1 MQYIKSRNQLT
12 FDVTPPW
19 HGVLSE
25 KKVKR
30 LENTWAGVF
39 RSYITANLPV
49 QTIAA
54 HYSERMGRPTK
65 ELITVMGA
73 VVLQQIFD
81 MTDERAVDE
90 VAFNQQWHYALDS
103 YDPDDQMMA
112 ERTLWGMRHLMIE
125 TGIDQDVFKRVTDH
139 LADAFNVDTR
149 FQRLDSVHIR
159 SNMARLGRVRLL
171 ARIITRFLKNLK
183 RHNGAVFESLPE
195 RYRRR
200 YLKEKSEGYFGKVK
214 PSGSQVRLVEIAD
227 DLYGLI
233 RMYAGNSDIEKMY
246 SYGLLN
252 RVFSEQCRV
261 DEDNRVIVIPA
272 KEVASDSLQNPSDVD
287 ATYDGHKGQ
296 GYQVQVMETYHP
308 DESENNN
315 DSNNEND
322 VLDLITYVAV
332 EPAHSHDSQA
342 VVPALAD
349 VSERDK
355 RPEVLLADTLY
366 GSDENVENA
375 KEDGTKLIS
384 PVAGKEGNKD
394 YSGFEFNEQFQIER
408 CPAGHSPEKVKDN
421 RSKGSKTAIWDVSLC
436 VGCSLRS
443 QCPVKEGKRGYRLQ
457 YLVKDIRVWQRRQ
470 KEKTE
475 DFEEKYRWRAG
486 VEASISRFIHQTGA
500 RRVKYRGLQ
509 RVQFA
514 EVIKALG
521 INMFRTATYVR
532 KNSQI
537 ASLSCLFRRF
547 RLYLAS
553 KYRQWLLIRRVC

>member
-1 MQYIKSRNQLT
+1 M
-12 FDVTPPW
+12 
-19 HGVLSE
+19 
-25 KKVKR
+25 
-30 LENTWAGVF
+30 
-39 RSYITANLPV
+39 
-49 QTIAA
+49 
-54 HYSERMGRPTK
+54 
-65 ELITVMGA
+65 
-73 VVLQQIFD
+73 
-81 MTDERAVDE
+81 
-90 VAFNQQWHYALDS
+90 
-103 YDPDDQMMA
+103 
-112 ERTLWGMRHLMIE
+112 
-125 TGIDQDVFKRVTDH
+125 
-139 LADAFNVDTR
+139 
-149 FQRLDSVHIR
+149 
-159 SNMARLGRVRLL
+159 
-171 ARIITRFLKNLK
+171 
-183 RHNGAVFESLPE
+183 
-195 RYRRR
+195 
-200 YLKEKSEGYFGKVK
+200 
-214 PSGSQVRLVEIAD
+214 RLVEIGE

-233 RMYAGNSDIEKMY
+233 RMYAGDSDIEKMY
-246 SYGLLN
+246 SYGLLK

-261 DEDNRVIVIPA
+261 DEEHKVIVIPA
-272 KEVASDSLQNPSDVD
+272 KEVASDSLQNPADVD

-308 DESENNN
+308 DEVENSDDQAGNHDD
-315 DSNNEND
+315 DSRNED
-322 VLDLITYVAV
+322 GVLDLITYVAV

-375 KEDGTKLIS
+375 KEDGTELIS

-443 QCPVKEGKRGYRLQ
+443 QCPVKEGKRDYRLQ

-475 DFEEKYRWRAG
+475 EFEEKYRWRAG

-553 KYRQWLLIRRVC
+553 KYRQWLPLQRVCWT